1 MYFGPN
7 ELNPMV
13 PNKVKEFA
21 ATIMQYTLHF
31 NNLLKTVG
39 NSFSSSK
46 TVVSLAELDCA
57 SPGASPVVSDSSS
70 LFELGMVRGKKKTNR
85 DTTRAIVPNMRKPS
99 HQAPIQR
106 GSLGVI
112 VVGFKLTG
120 IFPNCPP
127 RIRAING
134 PKIPNEVEIAK
145 YKPVLDLSD
154 ELSRYTVPREDLGD
168 LATPWMT

>member
-1 MYFGPN
+1 MQNSKSWHFGYSKTSDLYS
-7 ELNPMV
+7 EHKRFHSLGWALKYRHVFFLNFMSWMRWALIKHSSIP
-13 PNKVKEFA
+13 
-21 ATIMQYTLHF
+21 
-31 NNLLKTVG
+31 
-39 NSFSSSK
+39 FSSSK

-112 VVGFKLTG
+112 VVASKS
-120 IFPNCPP
+120 
-127 RIRAING
+127 
-134 PKIPNEVEIAK
+134 KK
-145 YKPVLDLSD
+145 H
-154 ELSRYTVPREDLGD
+154 YTCV
-168 LATPWMT
+168 